1 LGYFDGMIVLLRASG
16 LKIVIY
22 VDDHPP
28 PHVHVIGDGEARIR
42 LVGANGRP
50 QLMEAAGMKEGDLRK
65 ALQAVT
71 QEQAMLLDAWREI
84 HG

>member
-1 LGYFDGMIVLLRASG
+1 MITVLRAAG
-16 LKIVIY
+16 LRVVIY

-42 LVGANGRP
+42 LVGPDGRP
-50 QLMEAAGMKEGDLRK
+50 QIMDGGNTMKIGDLRK
-65 ALQAVT
+65 ALMAVAEA
-71 QEQAMLLDAWREI
+71 QSALLDEWTKL